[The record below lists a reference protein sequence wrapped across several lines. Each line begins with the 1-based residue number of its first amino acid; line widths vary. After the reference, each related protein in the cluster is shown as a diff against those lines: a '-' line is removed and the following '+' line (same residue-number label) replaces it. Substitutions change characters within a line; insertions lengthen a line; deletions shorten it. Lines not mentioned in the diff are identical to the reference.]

1 MASHTTGYNFKTGG
15 NTFSGNQLTKAEFG
29 IDGRPDGRGVQ
40 PHNYDLPSGLGVN
53 STTFGGSPY
62 RINNSNNGFK
72 PYQPFNNGGYNNIPT
87 IPPPSEQDVNNSLD
101 SLMGRSRYVLKDQ
114 NGNTLQDKWLE
125 FKQVAGLSPEEQQR
139 LRADSK
145 RIENEANANI
155 RSSSGKKANLYS
167 KNLTWSSSGKKA
179 NLYSKNL
186 TWQDWLNKGMLN

>member
-1 MASHTTGYNFKTGG
+1 MASHATGYNFKTGG

-29 IDGRPDGRGVQ
+29 VDGRPDGRGVQ

-53 STTFGGSPY
+53 STTFGGSPF
-62 RINNSNNGFK
+62 RISNSNNGFK
-72 PYQPFNNGGYNNIPT
+72 PYQLPT

-167 KNLTWSSSGKKA
+167 KNLTW
-179 NLYSKNL
+179 
-186 TWQDWLNKGMLN
+186 QDWLNKGMLN